1 MIFTKEE
8 RTGLLIIGVSI
19 LLGSFLLSRR
29 EEKIVQDLTTFSDKI
44 ELMSQENA
52 PQENKVDKK
61 IDLNSATPEELQAIP
76 GIGPKLATAIV
87 ERRKT
92 KKFSEIK
99 ELLEIKGIGPKK
111 LQTISRYLEVK

>member
-8 RTGLLIIGVSI
+8 RTGLLIIGISM
-19 LLGSFLLSRR
+19 LFGSFLLGRR
-29 EEKIVQDLTTFSDKI
+29 EEKIVEDLVIFSDKI
-44 ELMSQENA
+44 ESVSQESAWQAN
-52 PQENKVDKK
+52 PKDKK
-61 IDLNSATPEELQAIP
+61 LDLNSATPEELQTIP
-76 GIGPKLATAIV
+76 GIGPKIANAIV

-92 KKFSEIK
+92 KKFSDIK